1 MFICELWVGKNKNDR
16 RKNMSR
22 RFLTYNKD
30 NKPISVDDEGMII
43 DNTLI
48 VTVSKV
54 DDTFVADKTF
64 NEILKEIQRNKNV
77 KVKFVNDETLWNYY
91 QLSQVN
97 LVGNGML
104 TFINTKSSQI
114 SKLVINGLNGIVTSQ
129 YELS

>member
-1 MFICELWVGKNKNDR
+1 
-16 RKNMSR
+16 MSR